1 MFENNIRYAREELEM
16 TQKELG
22 YIFGVSDSAVRLWET
37 AHDSIPFNKLIK
49 FCNMFDY
56 SLDFVCGLT
65 RRNIKYGKFK
75 TDKTK
80 ISKKL
85 KKLRTEL
92 KITQQVLTDECKIS
106 QTTYS
111 GYETGH
117 YLISTTNLYYICKT
131 YNISMDWIV
140 GRTNN
145 MYINSSKK
153 KKNRNT

>member
-1 MFENNIRYAREELEM
+1 M

-22 YIFGVSDSAVRLWET
+22 YIFGVSDSAVRSWET
-37 AHDSIPFNKLIK
+37 AHGFIPLSKLIK
-49 FCNMFDY
+49 FCNTYDY
-56 SLDFVCGLT
+56 SLDFVCGLKN
-65 RRNIKYGKFK
+65 RNEKYGKFE
-75 TDKTK
+75 TDKIK

-85 KKLRTEL
+85 KELRKSMHL
-92 KITQQVLTDECKIS
+92 SQQALADECKIS

-117 YLISTTNLYYICKT
+117 YLISSNNLYYICKT

-145 MYINSSKK
+145 SKINI
-153 KKNRNT
+153 